1 MQCGYQRDPQVHLQH
16 RCFRDM
22 GLWRLLG
29 GQVDTRF
36 VGRHVARNEHCHQG
50 ALTYS
55 GGGSNVGSVLAG
67 YYVLVQCDNMA
78 VVHIIVANYNK
89 DTTVMH
95 LLRGLH
101 FCLGIL

>member
-1 MQCGYQRDPQVHLQH
+1 MKHMDHWVHLNQDFKSDIAWWQTFITWNGRGMMQSVATNETH

-36 VGRHVARNEHCHQG
+36 VGWHVARNEHCHQG

-55 GGGSNVGSVLAG
+55 VGGSNVGSVLAG
-67 YYVLVQCDNMA
+67 
-78 VVHIIVANYNK
+78 
-89 DTTVMH
+89 
-95 LLRGLH
+95 
-101 FCLGIL
+101 